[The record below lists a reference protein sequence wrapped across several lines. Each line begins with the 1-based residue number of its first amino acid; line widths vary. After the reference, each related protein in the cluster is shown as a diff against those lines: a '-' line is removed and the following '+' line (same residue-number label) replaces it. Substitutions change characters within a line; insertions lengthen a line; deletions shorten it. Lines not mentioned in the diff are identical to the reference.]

1 MPVRMG
7 ATAMSRVS
15 IIGSGIAGL
24 FAALRLADAGHVV
37 TIITKKRAKDSSTNW
52 AQGGIAAILDKT
64 NSDGLDSHINDT
76 LLAGDGYCD
85 FSIVEMVVK
94 EAHLRIQDLIDL
106 GVDFQRNSDGEFSTA
121 REGGHREHR
130 ILHAKDATG
139 REIESAL
146 IRKSEAH
153 PNINILS
160 NTLAIDLIR
169 RNYSVPEQG
178 VAGVWCY
185 NQITKEIHTIPSD
198 VVILAT
204 GGVGVLWEKTT
215 NPDVATGDGI
225 AMAHRFGAEI
235 KDMAFVQFHPTASI
249 LKEGRPFLVTE
260 ALRGHGAV
268 ILDAEGMSQWTEMCK
283 NDGENNANPEKFSFT
298 NEFTSMGSLAT
309 RDVLARAIDTVLKRT
324 GDACV
329 FLVTSHLDTV
339 QLNDS
344 FPTVSKHLRE
354 FGLQLG
360 IDPIPVAPAAHY
372 MVGGIKVNRHG
383 QAFLNKTE
391 RVIPSLYAIGEVACT
406 GMHGA
411 NRLASNSLLEAV
423 VFAHNAA
430 SHIILKSHETFT
442 QPLPDWRA
450 DGLQQLKEHAP
461 LRNDLRSLQHL
472 MLNEVGI
479 VRSNQRL
486 YRARRRVE
494 LLEKEIS
501 LIWESSTP
509 TRELI
514 ELRNLVQVGSLV
526 VEDALQQSSNRGLH
540 FNIDLKDD
548 KNEP

>member
-1 MPVRMG
+1 
-7 ATAMSRVS
+7 MSRVS
-15 IIGSGIAGL
+15 IVGSGIAGL
-24 FAALRLADAGHVV
+24 FTALRLADAGHMV
-37 TIITKKRAKDSSTNW
+37 TIVTKKRAKDSSTNW
-52 AQGGIAAILDKT
+52 AQGGIAAILDTT
-64 NSDGLDSHINDT
+64 NAEGIESHINDT

-85 FSIVEMVVK
+85 TEIVEMVVK
-94 EAHLRIQDLIDL
+94 EAHLRIRDLIAL
-106 GVDFQRNSDGEFSTA
+106 GVDFQRTADGDFSTA
-121 REGGHREHR
+121 REGGHSEHR

-139 REIESAL
+139 KEIERAL

-153 PNINILS
+153 SNINILS

-169 RNYSVPEQG
+169 RNYSVPEEG
-178 VAGVWCY
+178 VAGLWCY
-185 NQITKEIHTIPSD
+185 NQTSKEIHTIPSD

-268 ILDAEGMSQWTEMCK
+268 ILDSAGLRRWTEQS
-283 NDGENNANPEKFSFT
+283 NDDVHPESYSFT
-298 NEFTSMGSLAT
+298 QEFSSLGSLAT
-309 RDVLARAIDTVLKRT
+309 RDVLARAIDTILKRT

-329 FLVTSHLDTV
+329 YLVTSHLDANE
-339 QLNDS
+339 LNDA
-344 FPTVSKHLRE
+344 FPTVSKHLSE
-354 FGLQLG
+354 FGLRLG
-360 IDPIPVAPAAHY
+360 HDPIPIAPAAHY
-372 MVGGIKVNRHG
+372 MVGGIKVNQFG
-383 QAFLNKTE
+383 QAFLNNSE

-430 SHIILKSHETFT
+430 SHILENKDDSIIQT
-442 QPLPDWRA
+442 LPDWRA
-450 DGLQQLKEHAP
+450 DGLQKLKEHAP

-472 MLNEVGI
+472 MLDEVGI

-486 YRARRRVE
+486 YRAKRRVE
-494 LLEKEIS
+494 LIEKEIRM
-501 LIWESSTP
+501 IWESSTP
-509 TRELI
+509 TRDLI
-514 ELRNLVQVGSLV
+514 ELRNLVQVGRLV
-526 VEDALQQSSNRGLH
+526 VEDALKQTTNRGLH
-540 FNIDLKDD
+540 FNIDLMDGR
-548 KNEP
+548 NEP